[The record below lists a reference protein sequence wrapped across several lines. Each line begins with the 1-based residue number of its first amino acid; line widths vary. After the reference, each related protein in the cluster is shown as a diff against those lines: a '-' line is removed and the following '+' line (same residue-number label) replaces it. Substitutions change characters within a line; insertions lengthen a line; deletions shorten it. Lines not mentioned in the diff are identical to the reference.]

1 MTHKT
6 VQFRFG
12 SGISMREVKGTL
24 HLARLAAESL
34 HGIERVRL
42 EAKYSADDADR
53 LVVIDTGTEPGRTL
67 AIIFAGYA
75 RREFGDEA
83 VQMERPV
90 EAKTAEVL

>member
-42 EAKYSADDADR
+42 EARYAIDKATRVVEIDR
-53 LVVIDTGTEPGRTL
+53 STEPGRTL

>member
-53 LVVIDTGTEPGRTL
+53 LVVIDRSTEPGRTL

-75 RREFGDEA
+75 RREFGDTA
-83 VQMERPV
+83 VVMHHVENAAGVPV
-90 EAKTAEVL
+90 